1 MKDLEVSSRKK
12 NDVEYPQHR
21 LGDTSS
27 LEIPDGAESLPATD
41 CAPPGFSQAAA
52 LQESLW

>member
-21 LGDTSS
+21 LRDTNP
-27 LEIPDGAESLPATD
+27 LEIPDGAESLPAAD
-41 CAPPGFSQAAA
+41 CAPPRFSLAAA
-52 LQESLW
+52 LRESLW